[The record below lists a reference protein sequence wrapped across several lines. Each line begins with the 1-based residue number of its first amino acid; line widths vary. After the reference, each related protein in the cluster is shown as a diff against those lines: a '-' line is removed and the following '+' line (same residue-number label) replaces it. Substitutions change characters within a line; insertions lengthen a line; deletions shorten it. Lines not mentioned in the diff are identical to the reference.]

1 MSKRVNPENRQ
12 SHFTDMLDMT
22 DPYNKLVFEFIS
34 LQTKLYLAVNYKNI
48 IRGTAPMKEA
58 KNIHQKYLGEKA
70 NFQTYRQAY
79 EWVTMICEDNGFPAR
94 RPSRM
99 MLEDRSKF

>member
-1 MSKRVNPENRQ
+1 
-12 SHFTDMLDMT
+12 
-22 DPYNKLVFEFIS
+22 
-34 LQTKLYLAVNYKNI
+34 
-48 IRGTAPMKEA
+48 MKEA